1 MTCFSAAVGGG
12 FQPAAAGVAG
22 LPALIVVAHAE
33 GPLLE
38 EADSRTNTG
47 AFARTARTA
56 IHQCALGRSFNPDD
70 RSRCPTRPALY
81 GMVQARWREVEA
93 AALG

>member
-22 LPALIVVAHAE
+22 LPALIVVAHGE

-38 EADSRTNTG
+38 EAVFDVFG
-47 AFARTARTA
+47 AFSATLRNRT
-56 IHQCALGRSFNPDD
+56 RSTTPVM
-70 RSRCPTRPALY
+70 T
-81 GMVQARWREVEA
+81 
-93 AALG
+93 